1 MKKLSNMSIRTKLLS
16 GFLIIALLLTAVGII
31 GAVNIQGIADKGQSM
46 YSYNLQSINELHLLK
61 ENLLEIRSELLR
73 AVLYDDA
80 EITKSSVD
88 SIEKLITEDEVYL
101 ESYGNRQ
108 LSDVAREIWNAFLK
122 DAEEYRIG
130 RQEVID
136 LAMAGKYDEA
146 EQSLSAVTEVRIS
159 MFEKIDQLI
168 DRNDTMAK
176 EDNEENI
183 ATANRSSFIMYSS
196 ITAGLVIA
204 VALGLILALSISTA
218 VKKGLIFA
226 EALGRGDL
234 TVEISSSS
242 NDELGKLISSLNEAQ
257 TNMKDIVVNVIQ
269 QSEEVTASSEEL
281 SATLEE
287 ITGVFETIN
296 TNTNTITGGV
306 LDIRTATEELTATID
321 QVNVGVTQLAT
332 ASSEGNQ
339 EAVEIK
345 TRAMNIKNQGNE
357 SRLLADRLYEE
368 KQNNIL
374 DSIEKGKVVDEI
386 ALIANSIDEI
396 AEQTNL
402 LALNAAIEAAR
413 AGEHGK
419 GFAVVA
425 EEIRKLAEQSTGY
438 VKNITTVVHNVQQA
452 FSSLADNAKEILEF
466 VDGRVKSDYNLLVE
480 TGSNYE
486 KDAVYVNG
494 LSQDTAS
501 MAEELN
507 ASTEEI
513 SSVIQT
519 IASNIEDTANSFEQ
533 IRDNMDQT
541 TTAIEQIAETAQ
553 NQAAVAET
561 LSKLISIFKI

>member
-80 EITKSSVD
+80 GITKSSID
-88 SIEKLITEDEVYL
+88 SIEKLITEDEAYL

-108 LSDVAREIWNAFLK
+108 LSDGAREIWNAFLK
-122 DAEEYRIG
+122 DTEEYRIG
-130 RQEVID
+130 RQEIMD

-146 EQSLSAVTEVRIS
+146 EQSLSAVTKVRVS

-168 DRNDTMAK
+168 ARNETMAK
-176 EDNEENI
+176 EDNDENI

-357 SRLLADRLYEE
+357 SRLLADQLYKE

-466 VDGRVKSDYNLLVE
+466 VDGRVKSDYNLLVD

-494 LSQDTAS
+494 FSQDTAS